1 MTSLFILLHVIDKS
15 AMTRL
20 QAVDRNQDIYFI
32 GKRRQ
37 DHTLPPFSMGA

>member
-1 MTSLFILLHVIDKS
+1 MTSLFILLHVIDKFVMS
-15 AMTRL
+15 CL
-20 QAVDRNQDIYFI
+20 QAVVRNQDIYFI